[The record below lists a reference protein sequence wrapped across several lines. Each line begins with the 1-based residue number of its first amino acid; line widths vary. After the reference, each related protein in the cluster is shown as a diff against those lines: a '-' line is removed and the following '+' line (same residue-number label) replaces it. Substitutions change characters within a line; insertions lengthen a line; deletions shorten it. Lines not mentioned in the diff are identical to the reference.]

1 MLYKLDDKLYVATN
15 SYYTEVEIKEDNGE
29 ITLSPTTNKVARR
42 LMDGEN
48 FEKVNFEDEK
58 RKYIDNKKKVSNKKE
73 TKKNDY
79 LDFIK

>member
-15 SYYTEVEIKEDNGE
+15 SYYTEVEIKEDDGE
-29 ITLSPTTNKVARR
+29 ITLSPTTNRIARR
-42 LMDGEN
+42 LMDKEN

-58 RKYIDNKKKVSNKKE
+58 RKYIDNKKKVSKKE

-79 LDFIK
+79 LDFDK